1 MWDRSH
7 SLALSSSSMAF
18 MSFSSLIVLSAI
30 FRFILILYGEW
41 QDTHMEVRYTDI
53 DYLVFSDAA
62 SLMTSGKS
70 PFQRSTYRYSPLLAF
85 LLIPNSILHPTWGKF
100 IFSASGKWKK
110 FTWLMLFFGKVW
122 FFFFFPFSHKCLVDG
137 KIADLLVG
145 LFIRTILKLRGVPE
159 NLCTVSVSVWLL
171 NPFTFTIGTR
181 GNCEPVVC
189 AMVLWIFI
197 CLMNGVSFS
206 LSFTIFLLKHYFCLR
221 RII

>member
-1 MWDRSH
+1 
-7 SLALSSSSMAF
+7 
-18 MSFSSLIVLSAI
+18 MSFSSLIILSAI
-30 FRFILILYGEW
+30 LRLILILYGEW

-62 SLMTSGKS
+62 SLMASGKS

-85 LLIPNSILHPTWGKF
+85 LLIPNSILHPSWGKF
-100 IFSASGKWKK
+100 IFSASGTVKI
-110 FTWLMLFFGKVW
+110 FTWLIFIFYFRKVW
-122 FFFFFPFSHKCLVDG
+122 NSFSFSHKCLVDG

-159 NLCTVSVSVWLL
+159 NLCTVSVIVWLF

-197 CLMNGVSFS
+197 CLLNGVSFS
-206 LSFTIFLLKHYFCLR
+206 LSFKFLVRYYFCIR
-221 RII
+221 HSI